1 MKKINESWDGS
12 TEGFREEN
20 PFNTVLMNLD
30 DVRRTWPSEASSEA
44 YSYFD
49 KLWDKLIKEGYNWE
63 SDNPE
68 TTKTEETKE
77 EIDTPEGVV
86 ELSSGEIRV
95 PKGVVETPTGEIK
108 TTTMA
113 VKPKMVPISTF
124 IEMLRADIVSFKFEK
139 KDGSIRVAYG
149 TRNRDI
155 IARVLGPST
164 SSSGTKRPARE
175 GFVTYFDIEKMSF
188 RCFAEERF
196 LGVID
201 EHAKFTPTH
210 VSESKF
216 ADFSTFTYIN
226 EALDCDWSDDYEE
239 EE

>member
-30 DVRRTWPSEASSEA
+30 DVRRVWPSEASSEA

-86 ELSSGEIRV
+86 ELPSGEIRV

-113 VKPKMVPISTF
+113 IKPKMVPISTF

-155 IARVLGPST
+155 
-164 SSSGTKRPARE
+164 
-175 GFVTYFDIEKMSF
+175 
-188 RCFAEERF
+188 
-196 LGVID
+196 
-201 EHAKFTPTH
+201 
-210 VSESKF
+210 
-216 ADFSTFTYIN
+216 
-226 EALDCDWSDDYEE
+226 
-239 EE
+239 